1 MMAVTLEPGGA
12 NVFFTC
18 SLYVPLGEMANE
30 LYCCLVFFSASEAD
44 AHAHVL
50 QLCRHLLYVFLNR
63 FCKSVKLQQFTIL
76 TGNFLSST
84 VAGEDFERRSV
95 AMETCSHQRP
105 GRAASLDDSLSR
117 YINS

>member
-1 MMAVTLEPGGA
+1 MCSSRAHCMSLWVKWPMNCTAVC
-12 NVFFTC
+12 F
-18 SLYVPLGEMANE
+18 
-30 LYCCLVFFSASEAD
+30 FFSASQAD

-105 GRAASLDDSLSR
+105 GRAASLDGSLSR